1 MRCDWP
7 GGPPPPAAAA
17 AASQAAVMAG
27 CDSCP
32 AAAAAAAAAAPPAAT
47 ALPTGEWL
55 ALAAEGK
62 PGLAPAEPENRGH
75 NKVIFSF

>member
-1 MRCDWP
+1 
-7 GGPPPPAAAA
+7 
-17 AASQAAVMAG
+17 MAG

-32 AAAAAAAAAAPPAAT
+32 AAAAAAAATPPAPTAAT
-47 ALPTGEWL
+47 AAALPTGEWL

-75 NKVIFSF
+75 NKVVFRF